1 MLADVVQSN
10 FPEGVKLPDCLQ
22 TVCDYVDIHGY
33 PLSGSFEICDWGR
46 KDAEGWFPNDAATR
60 SQVTIFGRGSTGSS
74 YALWLV
80 PNRNPDEAPVVVF
93 GSEGDSIVL
102 ATNALEFCRLLGL
115 GYNELEWDDLAAR
128 PSEWTE
134 SQGLRNWLA
143 ERLRIDF
150 PATGEAIARNARERH
165 PGFINWMTAWQAANL

>member
-93 GSEGDSIVL
+93 GSEGTSSYWRPTPL
-102 ATNALEFCRLLGL
+102 SSAGCSG
-115 GYNELEWDDLAAR
+115 WDTT
-128 PSEWTE
+128 SWSGMT
-134 SQGLRNWLA
+134 SQPDHQSGRSLRG
-143 ERLRIDF
+143 F
-150 PATGEAIARNARERH
+150 ATGWQKDCGSTSRRPER
-165 PGFINWMTAWQAANL
+165 PLLETPESGTLASSIG